1 MKYVELDDS
10 VGHRIGTNLF
20 YDFENSEA
28 RIKIGAKIT
37 PGRLEKLRNFLRKKA
52 ISHIVVLDENDNYEI
67 IISNLPIEENLLFEL
82 HNLNYRITNLL
93 QNEGD
98 LGSILESKETIEIMN
113 RVIQNLKDS
122 SFMYNLFPHR
132 FFGTELFNHCV
143 HTCLICLAIGIKLN
157 YNEKDLVSLGY
168 AGLLHDIG
176 MTHEDIYFY
185 ISEPEYANTFLHPN
199 SDAMHQIRSHVYKGK
214 NMFQLGLRK
223 SMKNSSL
230 WRYFDPKIIFE
241 AIEFHHWDWQNYPM
255 LARGKPSDMARI
267 VGMADFYDSKT
278 TEKNYR
284 IEKENCLRYSS
295 KKVLD
300 CILRSNL
307 RPYIKEVAREVICP
321 FPPNERVY
329 LSGMVRA
336 RIYRINKADV
346 ARPIV
351 ILEEDNCEKKNSI
364 FKGKKRGDVVNLLD
378 KQYTSIEIYDMDSV
392 RDLLGTARIE
402 DDILY

>member
-1 MKYVELDDS
+1 MKYVEVDKAI
-10 VGHRIGTNLF
+10 GHRIGTNIF

-52 ISHIVVLDENDNYEI
+52 IKHIVVLDENDNYEI
-67 IISNLPIEENLLFEL
+67 IINNLPIEENLLFEL
-82 HNLNYRITNLL
+82 HNLNFKITNLL
-93 QNEGD
+93 QNQGD
-98 LGSILESKETIEIMN
+98 LGSVLDSKETIEIMDK
-113 RVIQNLKDS
+113 VIQSLKDS

-132 FFGTELFNHCV
+132 FIGTELFNHCV
-143 HTCLICLAIGIKLN
+143 HTCLVCMAIGIQLN
-157 YNEKDLVSLGY
+157 YSEKELVSIGY

-185 ISEPEYANTFLHPN
+185 ISEPEYANTFFHPR
-199 SDAMHQIRSHVYKGK
+199 SEVMQTIRSHIYKGK
-214 NMFQLGLRK
+214 NMFQMGLRK

-241 AIEFHHWDWQNYPM
+241 SIEFHHWDWQGYPV
-255 LARGKPSDMARI
+255 LASGKPSEMARI

-300 CILRSNL
+300 SILRSNL
-307 RPYIKEVAREVICP
+307 RPHIKEVARQVICP
-321 FPPNERVY
+321 FPPNERVF
-329 LSGMVRA
+329 LSGMVRS
-336 RIYRINKADV
+336 RVYKINKSDV
-346 ARPIV
+346 SRPIV
-351 ILEEDNCEKKNSI
+351 ILEDDNCEKKNPI
-364 FKGKKRGDVVNLLD
+364 LKKLKRGDVVNLMDKNFANVELYDLD
-378 KQYTSIEIYDMDSV
+378 AV
-392 RDLLGTARIE
+392 RDLLGTTTL
-402 DDILY
+402 DDEMLY